1 MKKLIKTEY
10 HDDKNDGKT
19 YEITHFEE
27 EVAGEVI
34 HSTRITKR
42 PYLDQNVMV
51 ADSTKA
57 IIDKIRM
64 KGNE

>member
-19 YEITHFEE
+19 YEVTQFEE
-27 EVAGEVI
+27 EVEGEVI
-34 HSTRITKR
+34 RTVRIMKR
-42 PYLDQNVMV
+42 PYLDQNVIV

-57 IIDKIRM
+57 IIDKIKA
-64 KGNE
+64 KGVE